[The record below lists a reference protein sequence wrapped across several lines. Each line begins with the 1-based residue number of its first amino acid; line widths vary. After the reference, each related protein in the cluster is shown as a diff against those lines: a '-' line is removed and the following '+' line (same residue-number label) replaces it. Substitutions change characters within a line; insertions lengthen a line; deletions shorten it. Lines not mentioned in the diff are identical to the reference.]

1 MEQNMNII
9 EFEPVGRR
17 GECPEDESLLDS
29 ARRLD
34 VDIVRL
40 CNGVGACGRCKVQIV
55 AGEVSPISAKEKEI
69 LTGKEAERNYRLA
82 CLTRALGN
90 VKVHV
95 PPESLTA
102 PQRTQVE
109 GLELDV
115 PPEPSFKSALVELTP
130 PTIENQPAD
139 ETNLLDALNKAG
151 VGTRS
156 FDLKALRRM
165 PPLLRAEKWRARA
178 AVRDGE
184 VIAVENADIRW
195 CGLAVDIGT
204 TKIAV

>member
-1 MEQNMNII
+1 VNII

-17 GECPEDESLLDS
+17 GECPENESLLE
-29 ARRLD
+29 AAQRLD

-40 CNGVGACGRCKVQIV
+40 CNGAGVCGRCKVQIV
-55 AGEVSPISAKEKEI
+55 RGEVSPISAKEKEI
-69 LTGKEAERNYRLA
+69 LTEKELGLNYRLA
-82 CLTRALGN
+82 CLTRPLGN

-115 PPEPSFKSALVELTP
+115 APSPSFQNVNVELAP
-130 PTIENQPAD
+130 PTIEKQLAD
-139 ETNLLDALNKAG
+139 ETNLLNALGRAG
-151 VGTRS
+151 VGAHR
-156 FDLKALRRM
+156 FDIEALRRT
-165 PPLLRAEKWRARA
+165 PTLLRAENWRARA

-184 VIAVENADIRW
+184 VIAVESASARW
-195 CGLAVDIGT
+195 RDDAAATIL
-204 TKIAV
+204 